1 MVDWPNDLI
10 IQTLLSQV
18 FGYIARLMM
27 GFPGTSFDRERTYLI
42 AVLTKVLTPGEN
54 DQLEID

>member
-1 MVDWPNDLI
+1 
-10 IQTLLSQV
+10 
-18 FGYIARLMM
+18 MM